1 MVTHFSKCLHG
12 ALFRTTLWD
21 KNYHPCVADG
31 AIGAW
36 GLWGACSRS
45 QLAEAGLDFS
55 WESGS
60 SACDFR
66 CLEALQRC
74 APAPATHL
82 GELLLQ
88 PAALTVQLGEL
99 ALQRLPCPLH
109 CLQGALQALPLHLL
123 LQPLLLH
130 PLLLLPRRS
139 SRLFHLPLPAQQD
152 CLLLLQ
158 LRVRWG

>member
-21 KNYHPCVADG
+21 ENYHPCVADG
-31 AIGAW
+31 ATGAW

-60 SACDFR
+60 RACDFR
-66 CLEALQRC
+66 CLDALQRR
-74 APAPATHL
+74 PPPPHL

-88 PAALTVQLGEL
+88 PAALMVQLGEL
-99 ALQRLPCPLH
+99 ALQRLPCPL
-109 CLQGALQALPLHLL
+109 
-123 LQPLLLH
+123 
-130 PLLLLPRRS
+130 RR
-139 SRLFHLPLPAQQD
+139 L
-152 CLLLLQ
+152 
-158 LRVRWG
+158 